1 MREKFLLIL
10 TNGTGMCVIRS
21 NLRNYAFYDE
31 SAEVKEKGEKRRK
44 ENTVK

>member
-1 MREKFLLIL
+1 
-10 TNGTGMCVIRS
+10 MCVIRS
-21 NLRNYAFYDE
+21 NLRNYGFYDE